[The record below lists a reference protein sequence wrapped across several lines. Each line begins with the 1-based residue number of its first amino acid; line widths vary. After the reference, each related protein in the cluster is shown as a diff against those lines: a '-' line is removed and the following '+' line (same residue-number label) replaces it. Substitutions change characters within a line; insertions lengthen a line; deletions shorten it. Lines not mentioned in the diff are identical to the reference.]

1 MKRIMI
7 ACLMIACIVSMFA
20 AQKTISFAN
29 AHSGVSIVNERSS
42 GIVLD
47 WSINQLNLDQV
58 AQENQNFTRLTANG
72 FVATSEVGLPELPF
86 NGKII
91 AVPVNAVLSVNFVN
105 THSTIVDLK
114 ANGFNHPVYP
124 AQASVEKCENPKN
137 VAFEMNSSAYQ
148 QESYRNIVPVTIEE
162 IGFMRGYRLVLVA
175 YTPIEYNPVKNTMK
189 VYDQV
194 RVEISFDGADMA
206 ETEYLRAKY
215 YSPAFDASMAKSV
228 INFAAPNTRD
238 TLTRYPM
245 KYVIISDP
253 MFQAQL
259 APFIEWKTMQGFH
272 VIVKYKGEAEIGS
285 TKETI
290 KAYMQSLWNAAT
302 PTDPAPTYLL
312 IVGDHAQIPA
322 WNAQSSPSGHITD
335 LTYVR
340 LQGTDFLPEL
350 YYGRFSANNV
360 NELQPQ
366 IDKTLYYE
374 KYQFAD
380 PTYLNKQ
387 ILIAGVDSNF
397 GYTHANGQINY
408 ITTHYANA
416 TNGIE
421 PFIHLYP
428 GSGSQDAQIV
438 SETSGGVGW
447 INYTAHGD
455 WNSWSDPT
463 FTIANINSLQNA
475 NEYSFVIG
483 NCCLTNKF
491 ENTTCFGEAW
501 LRAVDKGAIIY
512 IGGTNSTYWNEDYH
526 FACGFKTP
534 QQTAQA
540 YNPNTLGMYDQAYH
554 THGELYENWNVS
566 AMGMVHAGN
575 MVVQS
580 TSSDKKNYYWEI
592 YSVMGDPSLVP
603 YLKQGVP
610 NQAQYANTLFIGMD
624 TYTITGAAPYSFAA
638 LSFEGELKGTALCD
652 ENGDAVITLDPITTP
667 GNAKLVIS
675 AQNHI
680 PVIADIQVIPNEG
693 AYIVYQ
699 NVNVALTGNSSIDYD
714 SNSPI
719 SITLNNVGSES
730 AQNLTAIVRSLNP
743 YITVNDSTET
753 IASISANGTVTL
765 QDAFSI
771 ISSENCPDALNA
783 QMELIISDQNSNVWT
798 STFRITLN
806 APVITMGTMQ
816 INDTNGN
823 NNGRLD
829 PGETILLTV
838 PFQNTGHAPSANGVI
853 SYASVN
859 PLVTISN
866 NNFNMNAL
874 SVNET
879 SNLVLTITASPDAPT
894 GTTANIG
901 IFAQFGQIVNQ
912 TSFVLPVGL
921 KIESFETGDFS
932 AYPWTN
938 TSASPWTVVNTGA
951 FDGTYTAKSGAI
963 GNSANTFITVTDTA
977 TTAGVIKFALKVSSE
992 TNYDFLKF
1000 YVDNVEKGSWSGT
1013 VDWTE
1018 VEYPVTAGAH
1028 TYKWTYSKDSSQIAG
1043 SDCAWVD
1050 KIIFPASGGTAVNA
1064 PIAYVNNQT
1073 IDFGSIQINNTLTKS
1088 FNLVNF
1094 GNVPLTGTITVSNPF
1109 FIDNPETQTID
1120 YSIPANSYQSFNVTF
1135 APLTDGPYN
1144 SQITITSNDTTQP
1157 TISIDMTAVALPLSN
1172 EQNLLPKV
1180 SKLNGNYPNPFN
1192 PTTKISYS
1200 LKEGSQV
1207 NIQIFNI
1214 KGQLV
1219 KQLVNGLMPA
1229 GNHTITW
1236 NGNDENQ
1243 NQVSSG
1249 VYFYRMQSKEYS
1261 GTRKMLL
1268 MK

>member
-1 MKRIMI
+1 MKRLII

-20 AQKTISFAN
+20 AQKTVSFAN
-29 AHSGVSIVNERSS
+29 ANSGVTIVTERSS

-47 WSINQLNLDQV
+47 WSINQLNLDNV
-58 AQENQNFTRLTANG
+58 IQENQNFTRLTANG
-72 FVATSEVGLPELPF
+72 FVSTSEVGLPELPF

-91 AVPVNAVLSVNFVN
+91 SVPVNAVLSVNFVN
-105 THSTIVDLK
+105 THSTNIDLN
-114 ANGFNHPVYP
+114 ANGFINPIYP
-124 AQASVEKCENPKN
+124 AQASVEKCENPKT
-137 VAFEMNSSAYQ
+137 VAFEMNSEAYQ
-148 QESYRNIVPVTIEE
+148 QENYRNTVPVTIEE
-162 IGFMRGYRLVLVA
+162 IGFMRGYRLVLVK
-175 YTPIEYNPVKNTMK
+175 YTPVEYNPVKNSMK
-189 VYDQV
+189 IYDQV
-194 RVEISFDGADMA
+194 RVEISFDGADLA
-206 ETEYLRAKY
+206 ETEYLKAKY
-215 YSPAFDASMAKSV
+215 YSPAFEKTMSQSI
-228 INFAAPNTRD
+228 INYATPNTRD

-259 APFIEWKTMQGFH
+259 APFIEWKTMQGFQ
-272 VIVKYKGEAEIGS
+272 VIVKYKGEAEVGS
-285 TKETI
+285 TKESI
-290 KAYMQSLWNAAT
+290 KAYLQSLWNAAT
-302 PTDPAPTYLL
+302 PMDPAPTYLL
-312 IVGDHAQIPA
+312 FVGDTAQIPA
-322 WNAQSSPSGHITD
+322 WNAQATPSGHVTD

-350 YYGRFSANNV
+350 YYGRFSANNA

-387 ILIAGVDSNF
+387 ILIAGVDSNY
-397 GYTHANGQINY
+397 GASHANGQINY

-438 SETSGGVGW
+438 AETSDGVGW
-447 INYTAHGD
+447 INYTAHGSETT
-455 WNSWSDPT
+455 WYDPS
-463 FTIANINSLQNA
+463 FTISNVNSLQNA
-475 NEYSFVIG
+475 NEYPFVIG

-491 ENTTCFGEAW
+491 EITTCFGEAW
-501 LRAVDKGAIIY
+501 LRAANKGAIIY
-512 IGGTNSTYWNEDYH
+512 IGGTNSTYWNEDYY

-534 QQTAQA
+534 QQTAQP

-554 THGELYENWNVS
+554 THGEIYENWNVT

-580 TSSDKKNYYWEI
+580 TSSTYKNYYWEI
-592 YSVMGDPSLVP
+592 YSVMGDPSLMP

-610 NQAQYANTLFIGMD
+610 NQAQYANTLFIGLD
-624 TYTITGAAPYSFAA
+624 SYTITGAAPYSFAA
-638 LSFEGELKGTALCD
+638 LTFDGELKGTALCD
-652 ENGDAVITLDPITTP
+652 ENGDAVITLDPITAP

-699 NVNVALTGNSSIDYD
+699 SVNVGSTGNSSIDYD

-719 SITLNNVGSES
+719 SIALNNVGSES

-753 IASISANGTVTL
+753 IASINANGSVTL

-771 ISSENCPDALNA
+771 ISSQDCPDALNA
-783 QMELIISDQNSNVWT
+783 QMEIIISDENNNVWS

-806 APVITMGTMQ
+806 APVITIGSMQ
-816 INDTNGN
+816 INDSSAN

-829 PGETILLTV
+829 PGETILLTI
-838 PFQNTGHAPSANGVI
+838 PFQNTGHAPSANGII

-859 PLVTISN
+859 PLVTIAD
-866 NNFNMNAL
+866 NNFNMDAL
-874 SVNET
+874 SVSE
-879 SNLVLTITASPDAPT
+879 SDNLVLTISASADAPT

-901 IFAQFGQIVNQ
+901 LFAQFGQIINQ

-938 TSASPWTVVNTGA
+938 TSASPWTIVNTGA
-951 FDGTYTAKSGAI
+951 FDGTYTAKSGTI
-963 GNSANTFITVTDTA
+963 GNSANTSVSVTDTA
-977 TTAGVIKFALKVSSE
+977 ASAGMIKFALKVSSE
-992 TNYDFLKF
+992 SNYDFLKF
-1000 YVDNVEKGSWSGT
+1000 YIDNTEKASWSGT

-1028 TYKWTYSKDSSQIAG
+1028 TYKWTYSKDSSQISG
-1043 SDCAWVD
+1043 SDCAWLD
-1050 KIIFPASGGTAVNA
+1050 KIIFPASGGTPVNA
-1064 PIAYVNNQT
+1064 PIAYINNET
-1073 IDFGSIQINNTLTKS
+1073 IDYGSIYENETLTKPI
-1088 FNLVNF
+1088 NLVNF
-1094 GNVPLTGTITVSNPF
+1094 GNMPLTGAITVPNGF
-1109 FIDNPETQTID
+1109 FVNNEGVTTLD
-1120 YSIPANSYQSFNVTF
+1120 YTIPANSYQSFNITF
-1135 APLTDGPYN
+1135 APVEDGTY
-1144 SQITITSNDTTQP
+1144 SGQFVITSNDVNQP
-1157 TISIDMTAVALPLSN
+1157 SININMTAVCQPLSTN
-1172 EQNLLPKV
+1172 PNILPKV
-1180 SKLNGNYPNPFN
+1180 TKLNGNYPNPFN

-1219 KQLVNGLMPA
+1219 KQLVNGIMPA
-1229 GNHTITW
+1229 GSHSVVW

-1243 NQVSSG
+1243 NKVSSG